1 MKSSFKFKAVNFLSA
16 DYKRIEKLYKKAFPS
31 EQRLPLWFLSLRALK
46 DRVEF
51 LAIYDQ
57 SEFIGFFYLVN
68 HQEITFVLYLAVASE
83 HRGKGYGSK
92 VLYELSE
99 LKKDQKIIL
108 DIESPYEDA
117 ANYKQRIKRKKFYLK
132 NNYNFIGLIME
143 EDKEK
148 YEVLSLQGKEVEE
161 KEYIDLLKDFYTP
174 ILFRIFNPKI
184 YSINKN
190 NNQ

>member
-1 MKSSFKFKAVNFLSA
+1 MKASFKFNQVKFLSA
-16 DYKRIEKLYKKAFPS
+16 DYKRIKKLYKKAFPS

-46 DRVEF
+46 SRVEF

-57 SEFIGFFYLVN
+57 NEFIGFFYLVN
-68 HQEITFVLYLAVASE
+68 HQEITFVLYLAVAAE

-99 LKKDQKIIL
+99 LKKGQKIIL

-117 ANYKQRIKRKKFYLK
+117 ANYEQRIKRKKFYLK

-148 YEVLSLQGKEVEE
+148 YEVLSLEGKKVEE
-161 KEYIDLLKDFYTP
+161 AEYITLLKDFYTP
-174 ILFRIFNPKI
+174 LLFRIFNPKI
-184 YSINKN
+184 YSLNKK
-190 NNQ
+190 NQ

>member
-1 MKSSFKFKAVNFLSA
+1 MKASFKFNQVKFLSA
-16 DYKRIEKLYKKAFPS
+16 DYKRIKKLYKKAFPS

-46 DRVEF
+46 AKVEF

-57 SEFIGFFYLVN
+57 NEFIGFFYLVN
-68 HQEITFVLYLAVASE
+68 HQEITFVLYLAVAAE

-99 LKKDQKIIL
+99 LKKGQKIIL

-117 ANYKQRIKRKKFYLK
+117 ANYEQRIKRKKFYLK

-148 YEVLSLQGKEVEE
+148 YEVLSLEGKKVEE
-161 KEYIDLLKDFYTP
+161 AEYITLLKDFYTP
-174 ILFRIFNPKI
+174 LLFRIFNPKI
-184 YSINKN
+184 YSLNKK
-190 NNQ
+190 NQ

>member
-1 MKSSFKFKAVNFLSA
+1 MKSSFNFKEVKFLSA
-16 DYKRIEKLYKKAFPS
+16 DYKRIKKLYKKAFPS

-46 DRVEF
+46 AKVEF
-51 LAIYDQ
+51 LAIYYQ
-57 SEFIGFFYLVN
+57 NEFIGFFYLVN
-68 HQEITFVLYLAVASE
+68 HQEITFVLYLAVAAE

-99 LKKDQKIIL
+99 LKKGQKIIL

-117 ANYKQRIKRKKFYLK
+117 ANYEQRIKRKKFYLK

-148 YEVLSLQGKEVEE
+148 YEVLSLEGKKVEE
-161 KEYIDLLKDFYTP
+161 AEYITLLKDFYTP
-174 ILFRIFNPKI
+174 MLFRIFNPKI
-184 YSINKN
+184 YSLNKK
-190 NNQ
+190 NQ